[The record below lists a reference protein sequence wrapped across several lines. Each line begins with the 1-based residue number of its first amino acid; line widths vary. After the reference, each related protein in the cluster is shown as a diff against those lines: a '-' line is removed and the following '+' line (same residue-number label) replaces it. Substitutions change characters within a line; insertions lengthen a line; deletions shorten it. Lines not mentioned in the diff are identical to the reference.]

1 MLGIPAVTF
10 YTPPFRTL
18 ALRRRE
24 SLGTPDLAL
33 VMLVH
38 PMMTRTATEIET
50 LADQVLPEVVKALL
64 ASTATAEAR

>member
-1 MLGIPAVTF
+1 MEMLGIPSVTF

-24 SLGTPDLAL
+24 SLGAPDLSL
-33 VMLVH
+33 VVLVH
-38 PMMTRTATEIET
+38 PMMTRTAAEIET

-64 ASTATAEAR
+64 ATPATVT